1 MLRINVYF
9 KIVAEQIQIQMNFE
23 KKINFEKLDFDVQEF
38 VQFISATDQLRLESQ
53 LSTNQISN
61 NAIPLS
67 NGEKRLSNIECSE
80 KRRQTRF
87 VTKKGNSSLLTVITV
102 N

>member
-1 MLRINVYF
+1 
-9 KIVAEQIQIQMNFE
+9 MNFE
-23 KKINFEKLDFDVQEF
+23 KNINFIEKLDYDVKEL

-87 VTKKGNSSLLTVITV
+87 VTKKGNSVSKYSIFLYS
-102 N
+102 

>member
-1 MLRINVYF
+1 
-9 KIVAEQIQIQMNFE
+9 MNFE
-23 KKINFEKLDFDVQEF
+23 KNINLIEKLDFDVKEL

-61 NAIPLS
+61 NAIPFS

-87 VTKKGNSSLLTVITV
+87 VTKKGYSDSKYSYYLYS
-102 N
+102 

>member
-1 MLRINVYF
+1 MNLF
-9 KIVAEQIQIQMNFE
+9 EAEKF
-23 KKINFEKLDFDVQEF
+23 DFHEIIK
-38 VQFISATDQLRLESQ
+38 FISATDQLRLESQ

-61 NAIPLS
+61 STLPLS

-87 VTKKGNSSLLTVITV
+87 VTKKGTV
-102 N
+102 NMRVFVGENADKQKRDASL